1 MYQLPNTKKMKVL
14 IIGNG
19 GRESAVAKKLAQDKR
34 ITQLYFAKGNATT
47 ETLGKNLPFDDV
59 VQLRD
64 FVIKEKIDFTFV
76 GPELPLVNGI
86 VDEFQ
91 KKDLKI
97 FGPTKRAADLE
108 GSKAFSK
115 KFMLENGVKTAKA
128 EIFDSYLEAKE
139 YVNNQHFPLVIK
151 ASGLAAGK
159 GVVIC
164 EDLDHALFTLHQFM
178 IEKIFG
184 DAGIRVVIEQF
195 LKGLEAS
202 IIAFWNGEKAF
213 PCVSA
218 KDYKKIGNHDKGLNT
233 GGMGTVAPSP
243 EFTDEHF
250 VDFQKNILEPT
261 VKGIK
266 DNALNFVGFIFF
278 GVLVQDNE
286 CYLLEYNMR
295 LGDPETQVIMA
306 LLESNLLD
314 ILTNCVEGKNIDLQF
329 SDKKAVCLVMTSG
342 GYPGNYDIGFE
353 ITGLDKTI
361 ESDVLFAG
369 AEIKNGKILTNGGR
383 VLNIVATGNTY
394 QEARKKVYQDAKT
407 LHFDYAYYRE
417 DIGDF

>member
-1 MYQLPNTKKMKVL
+1 MPIVL
-14 IIGNG
+14 
-19 GRESAVAKKLAQDKR
+19 K
-34 ITQLYFAKGNATT
+34 
-47 ETLGKNLPFDDV
+47 
-59 VQLRD
+59 
-64 FVIKEKIDFTFV
+64 
-76 GPELPLVNGI
+76 
-86 VDEFQ
+86 
-91 KKDLKI
+91 
-97 FGPTKRAADLE
+97 AD
-108 GSKAFSK
+108 
-115 KFMLENGVKTAKA
+115 
-128 EIFDSYLEAKE
+128 
-139 YVNNQHFPLVIK
+139 
-151 ASGLAAGK
+151 GLALGK
-159 GVVIC
+159 GVLIC
-164 EDLDHALFTLHQFM
+164 NTKEEAMDGVKELMLD
-178 IEKIFG
+178 KKFG
-184 DAGIRVVIEQF
+184 NAGNTIVIEEF
-195 LKGLEAS
+195 MTGREVSVL
-202 IIAFWNGEKAF
+202 AFVDGHTIKTMT
-213 PCVSA
+213 SA
-218 KDYKKIGNHDKGLNT
+218 QDHKRAENHDKGLNT